1 MKLSLFLLATLAIA
15 APALVRADGRADFER
30 DAKPILEA
38 QPGLVQYIHAHFVV
52 KETGLARVAGNDDQ
66 PPQPPFIFNARP
78 RSASGPFYLRLLIQ
92 PGPPGRILK
101 VADVRRL
108 PQEMPAPPAAPEPVE
123 TAQAPASSSSVPHV
137 IGSAAPATATGS
149 SSQPTTETPSG
160 PIHD

>member
-1 MKLSLFLLATLAIA
+1 MKLSLFLLATLAVA
-15 APALVRADGRADFER
+15 APALVRADGPADFER

-52 KETGLARVAGNDDQ
+52 KETGLARVAGSDEQ
-66 PPQPPFIFNARP
+66 PPQPPFIFSARP

-101 VADVRRL
+101 VADVRHL
-108 PQEMPAPPAAPEPVE
+108 PPEMPAPSAAPQPEE
-123 TAQAPASSSSVPHV
+123 TAQAPATSSSVPHV
-137 IGSAAPATATGS
+137 IGSASPAGS
-149 SSQPTTETPSG
+149 STPTAETPSG